1 MSDSV
6 ERLREGLA
14 GKYRIDRELGRGGM
28 ATVYLAIDE
37 QRDRS
42 VALKVLH
49 PDLAATLGSER
60 FQREV
65 KLASKLQHPHILSV
79 YDSGDAGGQLWYTM
93 PFVQGESLRDRMSR
107 EGQLPIRDAMRIAR
121 ESALALDYAHRNGV
135 VHRDIKPENI
145 LLSDG
150 QAIVADFG
158 IARAVAD
165 EHGLTQTGMA
175 VGTPG
180 YMSPEQATGE
190 RTIDARTDIY
200 ALGCVLYEMI
210 AGEQPI
216 TGPNAQAI
224 IARKMTETP
233 RALSSVRNTVP
244 PALSQLVDTMVAR
257 SAADRPESAKAV
269 ATTLED
275 ISASGATGATGAVA
289 AGRSPAGSRRTLW
302 IGVAAAAVVLAAGG
316 FAWKKMH
323 AAPDGGY
330 RIAVL
335 PFENE
340 GAASDDYFADG
351 MTDEV
356 RSRLSS
362 VPGLQVTARTSTRQ
376 YKKTTK
382 DPREI
387 GRELAVDYLLT
398 GTVRWSKGNG
408 PDRVRVTPELVQV
421 SNNANKWSAG
431 FDTVMSDVFA
441 VQTAIASGIAQKL
454 DVALAPPTKQRLE
467 SRPTQNLEAYDEFLK
482 GEQITAN
489 VGTGDSKV
497 LNVGIPHYQRA
508 VQLDSNF
515 FEAWAQLSR
524 ALSYINNAGP
534 TVETVEQNRVANER
548 AMMLGANRAEGHLAM
563 AQYLRD
569 VKLDYEGAR
578 THYDAGLKIDPNN
591 TDLIIGE
598 AGVDAILGRFDDA
611 YARAQQAAKL
621 DPRSVAT
628 MRRVPSLLHMMR
640 RYPEELAA
648 WDRALALAPENLS
661 MIQGKAFG
669 YLSLGE
675 LDSVRALVS
684 QKLKAGVDTTA
695 LLVRFSLYQETMWT
709 LPPELLP
716 KIVKLTPKD
725 FDNDRGHWGLK
736 LGHTYRLMGDTMHAR
751 MFGDTAVIA
760 FAKQLHDFPDRAQL
774 RELLARALALAG
786 RKQEAAAQADS
797 ALKLRETT
805 NDATIKGYVLFQA
818 ARVFIQSG
826 ENERALDLI
835 ERLIT
840 MPASDITPAYLK
852 IDPSFAPLKGNPRFE
867 KLIAVKPTIAH

>member
-1 MSDSV
+1 MTDAL

-14 GKYRIDRELGRGGM
+14 GKYRIERELGRGGM
-28 ATVYLAIDE
+28 ATVYLAMDE
-37 QRDRS
+37 QHDRA

-60 FQREV
+60 FQREI
-65 KLASKLQHPHILSV
+65 KLAAKLQHPHILSV
-79 YDSGDAGGQLWYTM
+79 YDSGDAGGLLWYTM
-93 PFVQGESLRDRMSR
+93 PFVQGESLRDRMTR
-107 EGQLPIRDAMRIAR
+107 EGQLPIPDAMRIAR

-210 AGEQPI
+210 AGEPPI

-233 RALSSVRNTVP
+233 RTLATVRNTVP

-257 SAADRPESAKAV
+257 SAADRPASAKAV
-269 ATTLED
+269 AATLEQ
-275 ISASGATGATGAVA
+275 ITASGATGSVTA
-289 AGRSPAGSRRTLW
+289 ARPLSSSARRNVW
-302 IGVAAAAVVLAAGG
+302 IGAAAAVLLAVG
-316 FAWKKMH
+316 FVAWRRAH
-323 AAPDGGY
+323 AVPEGGY

-340 GAASDDYFADG
+340 GTADDEYFADG

-356 RSRLSS
+356 RSRLSA

-382 DPREI
+382 APHDI
-387 GRELAVDYLLT
+387 GRELSVDYLLT

-408 PDRVRVTPELVQV
+408 SDRVRVTPELVQV
-421 SNNANKWSAG
+421 SNGAAKWSVP

-441 VQTAIASGIAQKL
+441 VQSAIASHVAEKL
-454 DVALAPPTKQRLE
+454 NIALAAPTQQRLA

-482 GEQITAN
+482 GEQITSN
-489 VGTGDSKV
+489 VGTGDSRV
-497 LNVGIPHYQRA
+497 LNAGIPHYERA

-515 FEAWAQLSR
+515 LEAWTQLAR
-524 ALSYINNAGP
+524 ALAYVNNASP
-534 TVETVEQNRVANER
+534 NVEAVEKNRVAAER
-548 AMMLGANRAEGHLAM
+548 AMMLGGANRPEGHLAF

-578 THYDAGLKIDPNN
+578 THYDAGLKADPNN
-591 TDLIIGE
+591 VDLIVGE

-611 YARAQQAAKL
+611 LARAQQAVKI

-628 MRRVPSLLHMMR
+628 MRRVPAVLHYLR

-648 WDRALALAPENLS
+648 WDRALALAPDNLS

-669 YLSLGE
+669 YMALGQ
-675 LDSVRALVS
+675 LDSVHALVAE
-684 QKLKAGVDTTA
+684 KLKTVDTTA
-695 LLVRFSLYQETMWT
+695 LLVRFSLYQETMWA
-709 LPPELLP
+709 LPPELWP

-751 MFGDTAVIA
+751 MFGDTALAA
-760 FAKQLHDFPDRAQL
+760 FEKQLHDFPDRAQL
-774 RELLARALALAG
+774 RELVARAAALAG
-786 RKQEAAAQADS
+786 RKQEATMQADS

-805 NDATIKGYVLFQA
+805 NDASLRPYVLFQA

-826 ENERALDLI
+826 EYERALDLI

-840 MPASDITPAYLK
+840 MPASDVTAAYLR

-867 KLIAVKPTIAH
+867 KLIATKPLVAH

>member
-1 MSDSV
+1 MTDSV
-6 ERLREGLA
+6 ERLRESLA
-14 GKYRIDRELGRGGM
+14 GRYRIDRELGRGGM
-28 ATVYLAIDE
+28 ATVYLAVDE

-233 RALSSVRNTVP
+233 RALNSVRNTVP
-244 PALSQLVDTMVAR
+244 AALSQLVDTMVAR

-269 ATTLED
+269 ATSLEE
-275 ISASGATGATGAVA
+275 ITASGATGSVVA
-289 AGRSPAGSRRTLW
+289 ARSPVSGRAIW
-302 IGVAAAAVVLAAGG
+302 IGLAAALVLAAGG
-316 FAWKKMH
+316 GAFAWRRMH
-323 AAPDGGY
+323 AVHEGSF

-340 GAASDDYFADG
+340 GTAADDYFADG

-356 RSRLSS
+356 RSRLSA

-376 YKKTTK
+376 YKKTSK
-382 DPREI
+382 DPHDI
-387 GRELAVDYLLT
+387 GRELSVDYLLT

-421 SNNANKWSAG
+421 SNSQSKWSVA

-441 VQTAIASGIAQKL
+441 VQAAIASHVAQNL
-454 DVALAPPTKQRLE
+454 TGALTPPTQQRLA

-497 LNVGIPHYQRA
+497 LNAGIPHYERA

-515 FEAWAQLSR
+515 LGAWSQLSR
-524 ALSYINNAGP
+524 ALSFINNAGP
-534 TVETVEQNRVANER
+534 TVETVERNRVATER
-548 AMMLGANRAEGHLAM
+548 AMMLGPNRAEAHLAM

-578 THYDAGLKIDPNN
+578 TQYDAGLKIDPNN
-591 TDLIIGE
+591 TDLMLGE
-598 AGVDAILGRFDDA
+598 AAVDAILGRFDDA
-611 YARAQQAAKL
+611 FTRAQQAAKL
-621 DPRSVAT
+621 DPRSIAT
-628 MRRVPSLLHMMR
+628 MRRVPGLLHALH
-640 RYPEELAA
+640 RYPEELGA
-648 WDRALALAPENLS
+648 WDRALALAPDNLS

-669 YLSLGE
+669 YLALGE
-675 LDSVRALVS
+675 LDSVHALVA
-684 QKLKAGVDTTA
+684 QKLKSGVDTTA
-695 LLVRFSLYQETMWT
+695 LLVRFALYQETMWT
-709 LPPELLP
+709 LPSELWP

-751 MFGDTAVIA
+751 MFGDSAVLA
-760 FAKQLHDFPDRAQL
+760 FAKQLHDFPDRAQV
-774 RELLARALALAG
+774 RELMARALALAG
-786 RKQEAAAQADS
+786 RKQEAAIQADS

-805 NDATIKGYVLFQA
+805 NDATLKPYVLFQA

-826 ENERALDLI
+826 ENERAIDLI
-835 ERLIT
+835 ERLIN
-840 MPASDITPAYLK
+840 MPATDVTPAYLR

-867 KLIAVKPTIAH
+867 KLIAGKPTIAH

>member
-1 MSDSV
+1 
-6 ERLREGLA
+6 
-14 GKYRIDRELGRGGM
+14 M
-28 ATVYLAIDE
+28 ATVYLAFDE
-37 QRDRS
+37 HHERE

-65 KLASKLQHPHILSV
+65 KLAAKLQHPHILSV
-79 YDSGDAGGQLWYTM
+79 YDSGDAGGLLWYTM
-93 PFVQGESLRDRMSR
+93 PFVPGETLRDRMSR
-107 EGQLPIRDAMRIAR
+107 EGQFPIPDAMRIAR
-121 ESALALDYAHRNGV
+121 DSALALDYAHRNGV

-165 EHGLTQTGMA
+165 DHGLTQTGMA

-190 RTIDARTDIY
+190 RAIDARTDIY

-233 RALSSVRNTVP
+233 RPLSTVRNTVP
-244 PALSQLVDTMVAR
+244 AALSQLVDTMVAR
-257 SAADRPESAKAV
+257 SPADRPSSAKIV
-269 ATTLED
+269 ATTLEE
-275 ISASGATGATGAVA
+275 ITASGVTGTVA
-289 AGRSPAGSRRTLW
+289 AARPQSTSRRTYAIAAGVL
-302 IGVAAAAVVLAAGG
+302 IVAAALTPVLWQRFRPPPA
-316 FAWKKMH
+316 
-323 AAPDGGY
+323 GGY

-335 PFENE
+335 PFENK
-340 GAASDDYFADG
+340 GAPSDDYFADG

-356 RSRLSS
+356 RSRLSG

-376 YKKTTK
+376 YKNTSKSPT
-382 DPREI
+382 EI

-408 PDRVRVTPELVQV
+408 PDRVRVMPELVQV
-421 SNNANKWSAG
+421 SNNASKWSVP

-441 VQTAIASGIAQKL
+441 VQSAIASRVAENL
-454 DVALAPPTKQRLE
+454 NVALAPPTQQRLAA
-467 SRPTQNLEAYDEFLK
+467 RPTQNLEAYDEFLK
-482 GEQITAN
+482 GEQITSN
-489 VGTGDSKV
+489 VGVSDSKL
-497 LNVGIPHYQRA
+497 LNLGIPHYQRA

-515 FEAWAQLSR
+515 LEAWSSLAR
-524 ALSYINNAGP
+524 ALSYNNNAGP
-534 TVETVEQNRVANER
+534 TKEAVELNRIAAER
-548 AMMLGANRAEGHLAM
+548 AMMLGSKRAEGHLAF

-591 TDLIIGE
+591 TDLLLGE
-598 AGVDAILGRFDDA
+598 ASVDGILGRFDDA
-611 YARAQQAAKL
+611 LARAEHAFKL
-621 DPRSVAT
+621 DPRSIAT
-628 MRRVPSLLHMMR
+628 ARRVPMILHYLR

-648 WDRALALAPENLS
+648 WDRALALAPDNLG

-669 YLSLGE
+669 YMALGE
-675 LDSVRALVS
+675 LDSVHALVAA
-684 QKLKAGVDTTA
+684 KLKTVDTTA
-695 LLVRFSLYQETMWT
+695 LLVRFALYQETMWA
-709 LPPELLP
+709 LPPELWP
-716 KIVKLTPKD
+716 KIVKLTAKD

-736 LGHTYRLMGDTMHAR
+736 LGHTYRLMGDSAHAR
-751 MFGDTAVIA
+751 MFGDTAVAA
-760 FAKQLHDFPDRAQL
+760 FEKQLHDFPDRAQL
-774 RELLARALALAG
+774 RELVARALALAG
-786 RKQEAAAQADS
+786 RKQEAAVQADS

-805 NDATIKGYVLFQA
+805 NDATIRGYVLFQA

-826 ENERALDLI
+826 ENDRALDLL

-840 MPASDITPAYLK
+840 MPASDVTAGYLR
-852 IDPSFAPLKGNPRFE
+852 IDPSFAPLRGNPRFE
-867 KLIAVKPTIAH
+867 KLIAKVPTIAH

>member
-1 MSDSV
+1 MTDSV

-93 PFVQGESLRDRMSR
+93 PFVQGESLRDRMTR

-233 RALSSVRNTVP
+233 RTLSSVRNTVP
-244 PALSQLVDTMVAR
+244 AALSQLVDTMVAR

-269 ATTLED
+269 ATTLEE
-275 ISASGATGATGAVA
+275 ITASGATGSVVA
-289 AGRSPAGSRRTLW
+289 ARSPAGSRRAIW
-302 IGVAAAAVVLAAGG
+302 IGLAAALVLVAAGG
-316 FAWKKMH
+316 AFAWRRMH
-323 AAPDGGY
+323 ATREGGF

-340 GAASDDYFADG
+340 GTAADDYFADG

-356 RSRLSS
+356 RSRLSA

-376 YKKTTK
+376 YKKTSK
-382 DPREI
+382 DPHDI
-387 GRELAVDYLLT
+387 GRELSVDYLLT

-421 SNNANKWSAG
+421 SNSQSKWSVA

-441 VQTAIASGIAQKL
+441 VQAAIASHVAQNL
-454 DVALAPPTKQRLE
+454 TGALAAPTQQRLAA
-467 SRPTQNLEAYDEFLK
+467 RPTQNLQAYDEFLK

-497 LNVGIPHYQRA
+497 LNAGIPHYERA

-515 FEAWAQLSR
+515 LEAWSQLSR
-524 ALSYINNAGP
+524 ALSFINNAGP
-534 TVETVEQNRVANER
+534 TVETVERNRVATER
-548 AMMLGANRAEGHLAM
+548 ATMLGPNRAEAHLAM

-578 THYDAGLKIDPNN
+578 TQYDAGLKIDPNN
-591 TDLIIGE
+591 TDLMLGE
-598 AGVDAILGRFDDA
+598 AAVDAILGRFDDA
-611 YARAQQAAKL
+611 FTRAQQAAKL
-621 DPRSVAT
+621 DPRSIAT
-628 MRRVPSLLHMMR
+628 MRRVPGLLHALH
-640 RYPEELAA
+640 RYPEELGA
-648 WDRALALAPENLS
+648 WDRALALAPDNLS

-669 YLSLGE
+669 YLALGE
-675 LDSVRALVS
+675 LDSVHALVA

-695 LLVRFSLYQETMWT
+695 LLVRFALYQETMWT
-709 LPPELLP
+709 LPSELWP

-751 MFGDTAVIA
+751 MFGDSAVLA
-760 FAKQLHDFPDRAQL
+760 FAKQLHDFPDRAQV
-774 RELLARALALAG
+774 RELMARALALAG
-786 RKQEAAAQADS
+786 RKQEAAIQADS

-805 NDATIKGYVLFQA
+805 NDATLKPYVLFQA

-826 ENERALDLI
+826 ENERAIDLI
-835 ERLIT
+835 ERLIN
-840 MPASDITPAYLK
+840 MPATDVTPAYLR

-867 KLIAVKPTIAH
+867 KLIAGKPTIAH

>member
-233 RALSSVRNTVP
+233 RALMTVRTTVP
-244 PALSQLVDTMVAR
+244 AALSQLVDSMVAR

-275 ISASGATGATGAVA
+275 ISASGATGATGAVVA
-289 AGRSPAGSRRTLW
+289 ARPAVGSRALW
-302 IGVAAAAVVLAAGG
+302 IGIAAVLVLGG
-316 FAWKKMH
+316 GAFAWKRMR
-323 AAPDGGY
+323 AVPDGGY

-340 GAASDDYFADG
+340 GSADEDYFAEG

-356 RSRLSS
+356 RSRLSA

-382 DPREI
+382 DPRDI

-398 GTVRWSKGNG
+398 GTVRWSKGSG

-421 SNNANKWSAG
+421 SNRSTKWSAP

-441 VQTAIASGIAQKL
+441 VQSAIASRVAQNL
-454 DVALAPPTKQRLE
+454 DVALAAPTQQRLA
-467 SRPTQNLEAYDEFLK
+467 SRPTQNLDAYDEFLK
-482 GEQITAN
+482 GEQITASI
-489 VGTGDSKV
+489 GTGDSRV
-497 LNVGIPHYQRA
+497 LNAGIPHYERA

-515 FEAWAQLSR
+515 LQAWAQLSR

-534 TVETVEQNRVANER
+534 TVETVEQNRVATER
-548 AMMLGANRAEGHLAM
+548 AMMLGPNRAEAHLAM

-591 TDLIIGE
+591 TDLMLGE

-628 MRRVPSLLHMMR
+628 MRRVPMLLHDMR
-640 RYPEELAA
+640 RFPEELAA

-661 MIQGKAFG
+661 MIQGKSFG

-675 LDSVRALVS
+675 LDSVRGLIS

-786 RKQEAAAQADS
+786 RKQEAAIQADS

-805 NDATIKGYVLFQA
+805 NDATLKPYVLFQA

>member
-1 MSDSV
+1 MPDTL
-6 ERLREGLA
+6 ERLRESLA
-14 GKYRIDRELGRGGM
+14 GKYRVDRELGHGGM
-28 ATVYLAIDE
+28 ATVYLALDE
-37 QRDRS
+37 QHDRE

-65 KLASKLQHPHILSV
+65 KLAAKLQHPHILSV
-79 YDSGDAGGQLWYTM
+79 YDSGDAGGLLWYTM
-93 PFVQGESLRDRMSR
+93 PFVQGETLRDRMSR
-107 EGQLPIRDAMRIAR
+107 EGQLPIREAMRIAR

-175 VGTPG
+175 IGTPG

-210 AGEQPI
+210 AGEPPI

-233 RALSSVRNTVP
+233 RALTAVRNTVP

-257 SAADRPESAKAV
+257 SAADRPASAKAV
-269 ATTLED
+269 ATTLEE
-275 ISASGATGATGAVA
+275 ITESGATGSTSAYQTPAS
-289 AGRSPAGSRRTLW
+289 RSSRTW
-302 IGVAAAAVVLAAGG
+302 IIAAAALIVVAVIGSV
-316 FAWKKMH
+316 AWRRSH
-323 AAPDGGY
+323 SATAGGY

-340 GAASDDYFADG
+340 GTPADDYFADG

-356 RSRLSS
+356 RSRLSA

-382 DPREI
+382 EPRDI
-387 GRELAVDYLLT
+387 GRELSVDYLLT

-421 SNNANKWSAG
+421 SNNATKWSVP

-441 VQTAIASGIAQKL
+441 VQSAIASRVAQNL
-454 DVALAPPTKQRLE
+454 NVALAPPTQQRLA

-482 GEQITAN
+482 GEQITSN
-489 VGTGDSKV
+489 VGVSDSRL
-497 LNVGIPHYQRA
+497 LNAGIPHYQHA
-508 VQLDSNF
+508 VALDSSF
-515 FEAWAQLSR
+515 LEAWAQLAR
-524 ALSYINNAGP
+524 ALAYNNNAGP
-534 TVETVEQNRVANER
+534 TVEAVEQNRIAAER
-548 AMMLGANRAEGHLAM
+548 AMMLGPNRAEAHLAM

-578 THYDAGLKIDPNN
+578 THYDAGLKLDPNN

-611 YARAQQAAKL
+611 LARAQQAAKL
-621 DPRSVAT
+621 DPRSIAS
-628 MRRVPSLLHMMR
+628 MRRVPAYLHYLR

-648 WDRALALAPENLS
+648 WDRALALAPDNLGL
-661 MIQGKAFG
+661 IQGKAFA

-675 LDSVRALVS
+675 LDSVHALVA
-684 QKLKAGVDTTA
+684 QKLKTVDTTA

-709 LPPELLP
+709 LPSELWP

-736 LGHTYRLMGDTMHAR
+736 LGHTYRLMGDTMRAR
-751 MFGDTAVIA
+751 MFGDSAVIA
-760 FAKQLHDFPDRAQL
+760 FSKQLHDFPDRAQL
-774 RELLARALALAG
+774 RELVARALALAG
-786 RKQEAAAQADS
+786 RKQEAAIQADS

-805 NDATIKGYVLFQA
+805 NDASIRPYVLFQA

-840 MPASDITPAYLK
+840 MPASDITAAYLR

-867 KLIAVKPTIAH
+867 KLIAGRPTIAH

>member
-1 MSDSV
+1 
-6 ERLREGLA
+6 
-14 GKYRIDRELGRGGM
+14 K
-28 ATVYLAIDE
+28 
-37 QRDRS
+37 
-42 VALKVLH
+42 
-49 PDLAATLGSER
+49 
-60 FQREV
+60 
-65 KLASKLQHPHILSV
+65 
-79 YDSGDAGGQLWYTM
+79 
-93 PFVQGESLRDRMSR
+93 
-107 EGQLPIRDAMRIAR
+107 
-121 ESALALDYAHRNGV
+121 
-135 VHRDIKPENI
+135 
-145 LLSDG
+145 
-150 QAIVADFG
+150 
-158 IARAVAD
+158 
-165 EHGLTQTGMA
+165 
-175 VGTPG
+175 
-180 YMSPEQATGE
+180 
-190 RTIDARTDIY
+190 
-200 ALGCVLYEMI
+200 
-210 AGEQPI
+210 
-216 TGPNAQAI
+216 
-224 IARKMTETP
+224 
-233 RALSSVRNTVP
+233 
-244 PALSQLVDTMVAR
+244 

-269 ATTLED
+269 ATTLEE
-275 ISASGATGATGAVA
+275 ITASGATGSVVA
-289 AGRSPAGSRRTLW
+289 ARSPGPSRRGIW
-302 IGVAAAAVVLAAGG
+302 IGVAAALLLAAGG
-316 FAWKKMH
+316 GAFAWKRMH
-323 AAPDGGY
+323 GAPDGGY

-340 GAASDDYFADG
+340 GTAADDYFADG

-356 RSRLSS
+356 RSRLSA

-382 DPREI
+382 NPQDI
-387 GRELAVDYLLT
+387 GRELSVDYLLT

-421 SNNANKWSAG
+421 SNNRSKWSTSL
-431 FDTVMSDVFA
+431 DTVMSDVFT
-441 VQTAIASGIAQKL
+441 VQTAIAQRVAQSL
-454 DVALAPPTKQRLE
+454 DVALAPPTKQRLA

-482 GEQITAN
+482 GEQITSN
-489 VGTGDSKV
+489 VGTGDSRV
-497 LNVGIPHYQRA
+497 LNAGIPHYERA

-515 FEAWAQLSR
+515 LEAWAQLSR
-524 ALSYINNAGP
+524 ALAYNNNAGP
-534 TVETVEQNRVANER
+534 TVEAVERNRIAVER
-548 AMMLGANRAEGHLAM
+548 AMMLGPNRAESHLAM

-578 THYDAGLKIDPNN
+578 TQYDAGLKIDPNN
-591 TDLIIGE
+591 TDLMLGE

-628 MRRVPSLLHMMR
+628 MRRVPMLLHDMR
-640 RYPEELAA
+640 RFPEELAA

-661 MIQGKAFG
+661 MIQGKSFG

-695 LLVRFSLYQETMWT
+695 LLVRYSLYQETMWT

-786 RKQEAAAQADS
+786 RKQEAAIQADS

-805 NDATIKGYVLFQA
+805 NDATLKPYVLFQA

-826 ENERALDLI
+826 ENERALELI